1 MYKNTHNATLR
12 RFVVCMAPVE
22 HFQCHCGCW
31 NCYWHSCHCYFVL
44 VQNCYCLV
52 KCSSLIPRHQV
63 QHNCWIRVCHGANL
77 HLQSQCRKSLETIQ
91 CSTIIKV
98 RLTSHK
104 YHMFVILLEYLHCL
118 TIYTVNH
125 CKIQYNFSSYC
136 NATTVTNIY
145 YYDDYCRVFTVV
157 IWCDINTT
165 EWNWSELLLLLL
177 LLVWQLALLLSYYD
191 Y

>member
-1 MYKNTHNATLR
+1 MT
-12 RFVVCMAPVE
+12 PVE
-22 HFQCHCGCW
+22 HFQCHCW
-31 NCYWHSCHCYFVL
+31 NCYWHSWHCYFVL

-52 KCSSLIPRHQV
+52 KCSSLFPRHQV

-98 RLTSHK
+98 RLTSYK

-118 TIYTVNH
+118 TPFILLIIV
-125 CKIQYNFSSYC
+125 KF
-136 NATTVTNIY
+136 NIISAAI
-145 YYDDYCRVFTVV
+145 VMLLQLLIF
-157 IWCDINTT
+157 IIINIIIIIV
-165 EWNWSELLLLLL
+165 EFLLLWFGATLI
-177 LLVWQLALLLSYYD
+177 QLNRTDLNHYYCCC